1 MYPDFASERCGDVSN
16 LQHILNGLQ
25 MKQETNQQASRPEHE
40 PLVRERSNPI
50 PKGELCRLVSD
61 GDIEAIRA
69 LQKIATPTALKS
81 ELFSRDYH
89 RTPLALALKHGDK
102 QLISLLLSLGKE
114 SLIFKKYTVWIVKKS
129 KSNLAGCLW
138 SSASIHFFFYRCW
151 RIYICTWI
159 ATGKY
164 LMHTTI
170 RPKDASFIAFFR
182 CWRQIS

>member
-1 MYPDFASERCGDVSN
+1 
-16 LQHILNGLQ
+16 

-138 SSASIHFFFYRCW
+138 CSASIQFFCYQVLANLYLYMDRDRKVSYAHYHSAEGCQLH
-151 RIYICTWI
+151 RILQML
-159 ATGKY
+159 A
-164 LMHTTI
+164 
-170 RPKDASFIAFFR
+170 PN
-182 CWRQIS
+182 